1 MTKKI
6 CYVTTIS
13 GTMGFFE
20 RQLLFLAKK
29 GFEVCVISSDDGR
42 LPKEFAGVIR
52 YIPIEIPRGIA
63 FAKSVSLLFL
73 AFYLLGLD
81 EQSSLAHSPYS
92 FPNTL

>member
-29 GFEVCVISSDDGR
+29 GFEVCVISSDDGI
-42 LPKEFAGVIR
+42 LQENTANKNAKKECFCESGPQQGREVVLK
-52 YIPIEIPRGIA
+52 G
-63 FAKSVSLLFL
+63 
-73 AFYLLGLD
+73 
-81 EQSSLAHSPYS
+81 
-92 FPNTL
+92 